1 MYRRNIAAAEHKPAN
16 TSIQSRNPKISA
28 MPIRKSKNSTTVT
41 PKVAEAV
48 NESKEVTREIE
59 HAAHDLAVAHAVL
72 EKNIPD
78 TPTSEDVSG
87 AVKRTAEV
95 QKKLDKT
102 AKKLET
108 VTEKLEGELKDS
120 TGKK

>member
-1 MYRRNIAAAEHKPAN
+1 
-16 TSIQSRNPKISA
+16 
-28 MPIRKSKNSTTVT
+28 MPIRKSKNANAVT

-72 EKNIPD
+72 EKNIPT
-78 TPTSEDVSG
+78 TPTAEDVTG

-102 AKKLET
+102 AQKLEA
-108 VTEKLEGELKDS
+108 VTEKLEGGLKDS
-120 TGKK
+120 VGKK

>member
-1 MYRRNIAAAEHKPAN
+1 
-16 TSIQSRNPKISA
+16 
-28 MPIRKSKNSTTVT
+28 MPIRKSKTSSTVKPT
-41 PKVAEAV
+41 VAEAV
-48 NESKEVTREIE
+48 VKSKEVAQEIE

-72 EKNIPD
+72 EKNIPK
-78 TPTSEDVSG
+78 TPTAEDVTG

>member
-1 MYRRNIAAAEHKPAN
+1 
-16 TSIQSRNPKISA
+16 
-28 MPIRKSKNSTTVT
+28 MPIRKSKASSTIT

-48 NESKEVTREIE
+48 NKSKEVAQEIKD
-59 HAAHDLAVAHAVL
+59 AAHNLAVAHAVL
-72 EKNIPD
+72 EKNIPE
-78 TPTSEDVSG
+78 TPRAEDVGG

-108 VTEKLEGELKDS
+108 VTEKLEDELKDS
-120 TGKK
+120 AGKK

>member
-1 MYRRNIAAAEHKPAN
+1 
-16 TSIQSRNPKISA
+16 
-28 MPIRKSKNSTTVT
+28 MPVRKSKNRKPVN

-48 NESKEVTREIE
+48 TQSKEVAQEIE

-72 EKNIPD
+72 QKNIPD
-78 TPTSEDVSG
+78 TPAAEDVSG

-120 TGKK
+120 AEKK